1 MANKIYHISIQAA
14 PRLRLATGASI
25 FFTTTLTAEEGST
38 FRAMKYNPG
47 VIVECT
53 EPSGRK
59 TYSFHDQFA
68 KTPSGD
74 SLEELIGLLEGHLL
88 IPGETFEVTYTD
100 PWGDE
105 VTVPVEVLSGEIFKI
120 NGKLLRGIITLRR
133 EINTITSGMYP
144 VGYPPSGL
152 ATCGYL
158 RYKSNFEPNYPRSIV
173 CYLDFA
179 DPGANIE
186 IPLQGQL
193 W

>member
-1 MANKIYHISIQAA
+1 MANKIYRISIQ
-14 PRLRLATGASI
+14 SV

-53 EPSGRK
+53 EPNGRK
-59 TYSFHDQFA
+59 TYSFHDQFVR
-68 KTPSGD
+68 TPQVD
-74 SLEELIGLLEGHLL
+74 SLEELMNELETHLL
-88 IPGETFEVTYTD
+88 VPGETFEVEYTD
-100 PWGDE
+100 HWGDE
-105 VTVPVEVLSGEIFKI
+105 VTVPIEVLSGEVFKI
-120 NGKLLRGIITLRR
+120 NGKLLRGVLTLRR
-133 EINTITSGMYP
+133 EIDTITCGMYP
-144 VGYPPSGL
+144 I
-152 ATCGYL
+152 GYL